1 MSQWVSDPHLH
12 CTHAPWHRENT
23 KTDSSIVASFFI
35 FRTITIMK
43 DGAIIAI
50 LIYQLMQVLQTKNV
64 INNSKIKIAN

>member
-1 MSQWVSDPHLH
+1 
-12 CTHAPWHRENT
+12 
-23 KTDSSIVASFFI
+23 
-35 FRTITIMK
+35 MK